1 MRIKFAQDII
11 DILRGKKKLEG
22 IKIQKIKSKIENY
35 LILKDK
41 SLDIE
46 IPNNLILH
54 LGFNANC
61 NCRCKFCS
69 QGDQRFIEKE
79 LIDQDLLYKHLLP
92 LYPKTKF
99 LIPTQGEI
107 TCVSEGYDY
116 IKWIDENYP
125 QINISI
131 ESNGIAFNEKWQDLA
146 VKNLMNVHFSVN
158 AINNETFLRT
168 VWGDVGGEKVFEK
181 IEKNTRS
188 YIQKLKDK
196 GLDAFIPSVSC
207 VLNSTNYYETVQFI
221 EMATSWGVDKIHFY
235 FDTAENDMA
244 TGFIK
249 DEKGFVFALS
259 SLLELEK
266 LTNDKIKLYFKLFMP
281 YDNIS
286 SLEKQVKD
294 LNIDEL
300 KNKYRNIYEATRHL
314 DFHKEFEKRN
324 ELRKQNKKYQFTLS
338 EEEHLTWDNG
348 IVSDKLVC
356 LEPWRHLRIRANGCI
371 NVCSWRGYSND
382 FKIQDFIKND
392 KINWNDIFNGIHYKK
407 IRKNFLNNCYS
418 GCMHNCPA
426 IPKKNQT

>member
-1 MRIKFAQDII
+1 MRLKFVQNAI
-11 DILRGKKKLEG
+11 DTVRGKR
-22 IKIQKIKSKIENY
+22 KSKHFQKFKKNFEDY

-46 IPNNLILH
+46 IPDDLILH

-69 QGDQRFIEKE
+69 QGDQRFIKKE
-79 LIDQDLLYKHLLP
+79 LIDQDLLYKYLLP

-116 IKWIDENYP
+116 LKWIDENYP

-158 AINNETFLRT
+158 AISNETFLRT

-181 IEKNTRS
+181 IEKNITG

-221 EMATSWGVDKIHFY
+221 EKMLEWGANKINLY
-235 FDTAENDMA
+235 FDTRENDVRGKG
-244 TGFIK
+244 TIK
-249 DEKGFVFALS
+249 DKDGFMFAIN
-259 SLLELEK
+259 SLIELEK
-266 LTNDKIKLYFKLFMP
+266 LLSGKAYLDFKLFMP
-281 YDNIS
+281 YDDVESIEKKVEAIS
-286 SLEKQVKD
+286 L
-294 LNIDEL
+294 DEL
-300 KNKYRNIYEATRHL
+300 KNKYQKIYEL
-314 DFHKEFEKRN
+314 SKEKNYNILHNVRN
-324 ELRKQNKKYQFTLS
+324 KIRISKNKLTFTPE
-338 EEEHLTWDNG
+338 EEEHITWHNG
-348 IVSDKLVC
+348 CKFGKKVC
-356 LEPWRHLRIRANGCI
+356 LEPWKHIRIRTNGFI
-371 NVCSWRGYSND
+371 NVCSWRGYSEE
-382 FKIQDFIKND
+382 FKIQDFIKNG
-392 KINWNDIFNGIHYKK
+392 KINWNDIFNGVYYKK
-407 IRKNFLNNCYS
+407 LRKNFLNGDYS
-418 GCMHNCPA
+418 GCMHNCPG
-426 IPKKNQT
+426 IPKHLR